1 MMGGAIIL
9 SVAIKLENKHLM
21 NSDNKSLILGIR
33 PAAACKHVK
42 RFRIELGEHNLT
54 SASY

>member
-21 NSDNKSLILGIR
+21 NSDNKPLILGIR